1 MKDQPTGSAPPPHHP
16 PDEQRPIAK
25 ARAEAEHQA
34 QQIKATSEQ
43 EFDQF
48 KQAAGRKTEETKA
61 SFQEEARHMA
71 EEAQD
76 AGSKIVER
84 QKQSL
89 ISKIR
94 QYEEAIRA
102 AATTLREEQENILA
116 GPAEQ
121 AANQLE
127 RAAGYL
133 QRHEPG
139 DFLHD
144 LEGVARRRPELV
156 FGGLFVAGFAASRFF
171 KASHRKPRSQAVA
184 TTREGS
190 QPTGAAVPSGSDP
203 ASATTRPTG
212 SPGGMAPSPPAI
224 GSAPAQPIQPP
235 ITHPVP

>member
-25 ARAEAEHQA
+25 ARAEAE
-34 QQIKATSEQ
+34 QIKATSEQ

-48 KQAAGRKTEETKA
+48 KQAAGRKTVETKA
-61 SFQEEARHMA
+61 SFQEEARHMT
-71 EEAQD
+71 EEAQQ
-76 AGSKIVER
+76 AGSKIVAH

-89 ISKIR
+89 ITKIR

-102 AATTLREEQENILA
+102 AASTLREEQENILA

-156 FGGLFVAGFAASRFF
+156 FGGLFVAGFAASRFL
-171 KASHRKPRSQAVA
+171 KASRRKPRTEAVA
-184 TTREGS
+184 TTREGR
-190 QPTGAAVPSGSDP
+190 QATGTAMP
-203 ASATTRPTG
+203 
-212 SPGGMAPSPPAI
+212 PGALGGIAPSPPAI
-224 GSAPAQPIQPP
+224 GSAPVPPSQPP